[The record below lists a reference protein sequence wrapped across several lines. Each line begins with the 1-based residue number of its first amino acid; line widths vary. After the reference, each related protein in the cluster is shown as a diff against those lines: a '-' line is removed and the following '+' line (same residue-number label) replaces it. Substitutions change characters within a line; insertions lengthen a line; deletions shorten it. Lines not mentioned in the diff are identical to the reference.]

1 MGREAGSCFGR
12 ARWHGLPPLTSSKAH
27 IRITYSRQTNRGQF
41 AFHLDTK
48 SRLAMPE
55 PCWYLNGSC
64 RLALALAGPM
74 VALVSTLNGKL
85 SSSVVLFRELEDM
98 IKELWDGTGAGLSLR
113 RRIGKDNYK
122 SGNA

>member
-1 MGREAGSCFGR
+1 
-12 ARWHGLPPLTSSKAH
+12 
-27 IRITYSRQTNRGQF
+27 
-41 AFHLDTK
+41 
-48 SRLAMPE
+48 
-55 PCWYLNGSC
+55 
-64 RLALALAGPM
+64 M

>member
-1 MGREAGSCFGR
+1 
-12 ARWHGLPPLTSSKAH
+12 
-27 IRITYSRQTNRGQF
+27 
-41 AFHLDTK
+41 
-48 SRLAMPE
+48 
-55 PCWYLNGSC
+55 
-64 RLALALAGPM
+64 M

-113 RRIGKDNYK
+113 DWRIGKANYK